1 MKNVWW
7 SSKCSKVNDFELWK
21 LCSIDVAMW
30 VNFIIKNNVSSFF
43 LYIFLLGHSCMLYLK
58 PLASVVEL
66 HIATPWG
73 SRRGQGGRLLLKL
86 PLDLWSNTCARGYCI
101 CFLSHYFNPLWNGNS
116 HSKSTIN
123 NDSHLLQPLWIPQIL
138 CEMEILIQSLLLT
151 MILTYFNHL
160 EFNNISEFWNAHNK
174 HVIWNLNMENHMI
187 NSGKKTAHK
196 QNSLIISSMEIKKL
210 KSPSSIL

>member
-1 MKNVWW
+1 
-7 SSKCSKVNDFELWK
+7 
-21 LCSIDVAMW
+21 
-30 VNFIIKNNVSSFF
+30 
-43 LYIFLLGHSCMLYLK
+43 MLYLK

-160 EFNNISEFWNAHNK
+160 ELNNISELWNVHNK
-174 HVIWNLNMENHMI
+174 HVIWNLNMDNHMI
-187 NSGKKTAHK
+187 NSGKKQPINKAPWSSHQWK
-196 QNSLIISSMEIKKL
+196 LRNSRVHPRSSSHWNEGTQEPTLQGSHAFHNSRGSLLYNM
-210 KSPSSIL
+210 